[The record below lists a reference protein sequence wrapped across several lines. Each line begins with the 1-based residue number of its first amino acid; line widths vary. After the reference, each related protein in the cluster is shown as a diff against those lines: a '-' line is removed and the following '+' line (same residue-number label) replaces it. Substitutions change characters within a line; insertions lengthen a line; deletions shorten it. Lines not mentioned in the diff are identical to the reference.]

1 MLGVRREHVMT
12 IGDNANDLA
21 MLKWAGL
28 GVAVGNA
35 EERVKREADAVVA
48 RRNDQAAWRARLKCL
63 YWGWIC
69 SGGIELIVTDL
80 DGTFLNSYHELNEE
94 NIEAVHLAQK
104 HGIAV
109 CPVTARNFDC
119 ALCHHEHGV

>member
-48 RRNDQAAWRARLKCL
+48 RNDQAGVARA
-63 YWGWIC
+63 
-69 SGGIELIVTDL
+69 IETFVLG
-80 DGTFLNSYHELNEE
+80 DGY
-94 NIEAVHLAQK
+94 AA
-104 HGIAV
+104 A
-109 CPVTARNFDC
+109 D
-119 ALCHHEHGV
+119 